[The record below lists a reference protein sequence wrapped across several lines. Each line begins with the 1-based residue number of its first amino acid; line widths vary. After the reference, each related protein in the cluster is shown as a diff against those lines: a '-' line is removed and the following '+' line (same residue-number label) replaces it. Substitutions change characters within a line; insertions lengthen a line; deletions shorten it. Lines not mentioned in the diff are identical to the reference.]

1 MQFVKFMTSG
11 TGRRARIVAGLV
23 LIALGLGVVQG
34 ALGAMM
40 ALVAIVPIAGGV
52 FDFCLAGVA
61 LGYGF
66 SGAEARK
73 KLAGK

>member
-11 TGRRARIVAGLV
+11 TGRRARIMAGLV

-34 ALGAMM
+34 ALGTIV
-40 ALVAIVPIAGGV
+40 ALVALVPIAGGV
-52 FDFCLAGVA
+52 FDFCLVGAA

-66 SGAEARK
+66 SGAEARR